1 MDSRIVNYILVTAHS
16 SSSTVMA
23 YAADT
28 LFIGSL
34 NTDRIYTVASDL
46 AKVGEG
52 QALAVGVV
60 QLDLPSGQQLSY
72 RDMVIASER
81 LQALPGEAVVK

>member
-1 MDSRIVNYILVTAHS
+1 
-16 SSSTVMA
+16 MA

-46 AKVGEG
+46 ANIGEG

-60 QLDLPSGQQLSY
+60 QLDLPSGQQPSY
-72 RDMVIASER
+72 RDMIITSER
-81 LQALPGEAVVK
+81 LQALPGKAVMKWCTNQL